1 MHCGRTDRRY
11 AVLAVPDAVNV
22 VAIVI
27 VIVVVAV
34 VIQAVAEPL
43 SV

>member
-27 VIVVVAV
+27 VIAV